1 MPTETPRRYGKKSL
15 FSINGLAIIGPK
27 PEPKPLII
35 NSKPI
40 PAANSPKLVSMP
52 IKISKKTCA
61 PPPDAHIPLA
71 NTTLPI
77 AGSLR
82 IYFQPE
88 IISLNADLG
97 VSLPLTGLS
106 GPPGGRVDI
115 NKIESKK
122 VEQSIHKAVVI
133 PNSEIVKPPIPAPI
147 PNFKLFGME
156 FISHA
161 LIGVKDMIL
170 LSTPKVYHGI
180 NAFGLNVIKYIS
192 K

>member
-147 PNFKLFGME
+147 PKATDHPPEPNAFAV
-156 FISHA
+156 ISSSFEQ
-161 LIGVKDMIL
+161 IL
-170 LSTPKVYHGI
+170 GRYENSAGSNSDFAKTII
-180 NAFGLNVIKYIS
+180 NARK
-192 K
+192 